1 MRYFQANISKLVLLA
16 GPATPV
22 HAVFHCI
29 CGAACCAVL
38 HAVLCCGVLCC
49 GCFVQAMVFAVTM
62 NSKRNALLALM
73 IATNFVELKGQVYKR
88 TDTNKLWGLACQ
100 VGC

>member
-1 MRYFQANISKLVLLA
+1 MYH
-16 GPATPV
+16 PALP
-22 HAVFHCI
+22 
-29 CGAACCAVL
+29 
-38 HAVLCCGVLCC
+38 
-49 GCFVQAMVFAVTM
+49 QAMVFAVTM

-100 VGC
+100 VGVQGGFSMQCGKQGREHLWGAGLSLEAHTCVLSSVLWCGSAAVASG

>member
-1 MRYFQANISKLVLLA
+1 MCEGVQDADVQGWS
-16 GPATPV
+16 
-22 HAVFHCI
+22 HAMCTSNMSNSD
-29 CGAACCAVL
+29 APCCA
-38 HAVLCCGVLCC
+38 LCCGVLCC
-49 GCFVQAMVFAVTM
+49 PMPPLCQAMVFAVTM

-100 VGC
+100 VGLGC

>member
-1 MRYFQANISKLVLLA
+1 
-16 GPATPV
+16 
-22 HAVFHCI
+22 
-29 CGAACCAVL
+29 
-38 HAVLCCGVLCC
+38 
-49 GCFVQAMVFAVTM
+49 MVFAVTM

-100 VGC
+100 VG